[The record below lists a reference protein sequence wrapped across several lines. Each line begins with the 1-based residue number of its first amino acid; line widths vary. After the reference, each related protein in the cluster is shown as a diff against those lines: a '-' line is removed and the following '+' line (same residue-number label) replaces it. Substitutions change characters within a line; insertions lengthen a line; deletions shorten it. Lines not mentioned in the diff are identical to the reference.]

1 MYFGKE
7 SMIDMAEEV
16 CDEEVE
22 EILAYAPGIPES
34 KEAFTEYQREFKK
47 EGE

>member
-1 MYFGKE
+1 
-7 SMIDMAEEV
+7 MIDMAEEV

-22 EILAYAPGIPES
+22 EILAYAPGIPEN
-34 KEAFTEYQREFKK
+34 KESYCEESDEDKK